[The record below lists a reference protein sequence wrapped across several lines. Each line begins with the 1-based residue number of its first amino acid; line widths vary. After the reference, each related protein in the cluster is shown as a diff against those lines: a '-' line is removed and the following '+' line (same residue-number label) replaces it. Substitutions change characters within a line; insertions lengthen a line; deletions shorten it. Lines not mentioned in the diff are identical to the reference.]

1 MNLIAQ
7 AIVEVIEEIIMIKH
21 LATIIIFISFIGSA
35 LNCAIYCADEFK
47 ELNAAKK
54 MTKVI
59 SIDAHKS
66 STHINHFHSHFN
78 EACLTTCNL
87 ILSSSSTRLKETIT
101 FSLKNYSQLNFR
113 LKSFHS
119 RIFRPPIS

>member
-59 SIDAHKS
+59 SIDAHKMLGVPLICS
-66 STHINHFHSHFN
+66 AIMFKKAFQKKFSPD
-78 EACLTTCNL
+78 NL
-87 ILSSSSTRLKETIT
+87 FE
-101 FSLKNYSQLNFR
+101 Q
-113 LKSFHS
+113 
-119 RIFRPPIS
+119 RIYEFYLRYQQKRQQKKLAANIY